1 VTAPPGTSSL
11 LRVNKALNQ
20 EAAEV
25 LYGLNGFE
33 FKTPG
38 SLEYFLETIGNSR
51 QYLRRITFFGTEI
64 LNKYFDFMTDRSLE
78 LLAEAGGFRSLE
90 ISHATLCGGWSDNQV
105 FSIQELAT
113 HFTPFLKSL
122 KATFNEQNLDS
133 SILDVIKIVLPPC
146 ALDINPTTV
155 LPPCKLDSN
164 PSVSHKAAH
173 IFRGF
178 NSVDRWFVLYG
189 ERGFYMRGCN
199 CLCTEAEEKNREFV
213 RDLRKDIGLLP
224 GLNTA

>member
-146 ALDINPTTV
+146 
-155 LPPCKLDSN
+155 KLDSN

-199 CLCTEAEEKNREFV
+199 CVCTEAEEKNREFV
-213 RDLRKDIGLLP
+213 RDLRKEIGLLL